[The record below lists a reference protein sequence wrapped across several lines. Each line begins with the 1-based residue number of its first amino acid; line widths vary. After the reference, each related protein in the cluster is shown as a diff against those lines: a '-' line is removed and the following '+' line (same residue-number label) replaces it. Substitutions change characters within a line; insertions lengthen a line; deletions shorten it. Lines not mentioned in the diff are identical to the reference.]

1 MISKKNND
9 IHSSL
14 VEEFCLKVKK
24 KIPNC
29 SIGVTGSVSKF
40 EHNENSDIDLLLIDK
55 NFNRNRQYY
64 YYGLPI
70 EINILCLN
78 PDMVKEYLNMWT
90 IMFNGQHL
98 NYIIDTK
105 VLYDSTG
112 ILRKMI
118 MLAKKQYNLVGAGDI
133 NLKKLCKNKIEQI
146 LLNNDLIKTDRLNL
160 LSYSISLW
168 FLYREMK
175 LKNKME
181 HNSSFKKIKKADHNF
196 YKEIKNIIYYKHTD
210 TEVKLLINSK
220 LDEWEWRP
228 PMFN

>member
-105 VLYDSTG
+105 VLYDSTLG
-112 ILRKMI
+112 
-118 MLAKKQYNLVGAGDI
+118 
-133 NLKKLCKNKIEQI
+133 
-146 LLNNDLIKTDRLNL
+146 
-160 LSYSISLW
+160 
-168 FLYREMK
+168 
-175 LKNKME
+175 
-181 HNSSFKKIKKADHNF
+181 
-196 YKEIKNIIYYKHTD
+196 
-210 TEVKLLINSK
+210 
-220 LDEWEWRP
+220 
-228 PMFN
+228 